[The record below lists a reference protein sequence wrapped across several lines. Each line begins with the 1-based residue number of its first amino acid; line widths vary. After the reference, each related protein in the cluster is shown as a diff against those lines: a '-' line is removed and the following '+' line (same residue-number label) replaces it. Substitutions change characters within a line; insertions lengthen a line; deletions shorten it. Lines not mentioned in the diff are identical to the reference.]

1 MRETLNIDNKLMRKL
16 SEEAERRGLTAS
28 ELAEDGIKH
37 ILDGRCNPKKDK
49 APLPKWRSG
58 GHLIDISNR
67 DELYRIFDEDAGIRY

>member
-1 MRETLNIDNKLMRKL
+1 MRETLKIDNKLMRKL

-28 ELAEDGIKH
+28 ELAEDGIRH

-58 GHLIDISNR
+58 LLVDISNR
-67 DELYRIFDEDAGIRY
+67 DELYRIFDEDASFRY